1 MTSLRFPAD
10 GGALLSLGSIMKLG
24 PDGSRT
30 SVLRIRLYLGE
41 RAAALP
47 VLFSQSGVLCDLVRC
62 SFPPAVFLM
71 LLTSAS
77 PEGDHAAEAGQE
89 DEDQR
94 HRLQSLS
101 TSEDTCTTDEQG

>member
-1 MTSLRFPAD
+1 ME
-10 GGALLSLGSIMKLG
+10 LG

-30 SVLRIRLYLGE
+30 SVLRLRRYLGQ
-41 RAAALP
+41 RTAALP
-47 VLFSQSGVLCDLVRC
+47 VLFSEPGVPCDLVRC

-94 HRLQSLS
+94 HLLQSPS
-101 TSEDTCTTDEQG
+101 TAEDTCTSYEKG